1 MPVCPSGQPVKV
13 PLTAP
18 ALVLSMIVNC
28 CPTVGVKPAD
38 TAVAR
43 VAPLSDTLPVAV
55 TWELGDGAA
64 EMSSMR
70 KFVFRPWDPLV
81 RPKSPAKIQVQTL
94 ERSK

>member
-28 CPTVGVKPAD
+28 CPVVGVKPAD
-38 TAVAR
+38 TAAPK

-55 TWELGDGAA
+55 TLELGEPAV

-70 KFVFRPWDPLV
+70 KFISSCCAPVVIP
-81 RPKSPAKIQVQTL
+81 
-94 ERSK
+94 